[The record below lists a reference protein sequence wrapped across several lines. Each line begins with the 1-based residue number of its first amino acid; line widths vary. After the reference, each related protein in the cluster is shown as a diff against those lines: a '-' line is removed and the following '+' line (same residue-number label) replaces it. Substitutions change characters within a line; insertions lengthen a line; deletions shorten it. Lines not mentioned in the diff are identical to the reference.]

1 MTEIIPVAEILRV
14 PVHPYTMAGAVRR
27 IIGDVIAGLRI
38 FVVTANAEI
47 IMMGQ
52 KDEDYLQILKSAD
65 LVLPD
70 GAGTVWAGRSL
81 GYEVPE
87 RVAGYDLFINLL
99 QEAVA
104 QNLRIFFFGAAPG
117 VAEAAKAKCEQIY
130 PGVRIVGVRNGYF
143 KNDETSDI
151 IDEIN
156 SSGAE
161 MLFAALGAPKQ
172 EVWLA
177 RNGAALSPRLLMG
190 IGGSFDVLAGRVSR
204 APKWVQNA
212 SLEWLYRL
220 YKQPSRFRR
229 MLVLPKFA
237 IKVLR
242 NKSNNIG

>member
-1 MTEIIPVAEILRV
+1 MTEIIPAAEILRV

-190 IGGSFDVLAGRVSR
+190 IGGSFDLLAGRVSR

-229 MLVLPKFA
+229 MLVLPKFV

-242 NKSNNIG
+242 NKSNNTG

>member
-1 MTEIIPVAEILRV
+1 
-14 PVHPYTMAGAVRR
+14 
-27 IIGDVIAGLRI
+27 
-38 FVVTANAEI
+38 
-47 IMMGQ
+47 MGQ
-52 KDEDYLQILKSAD
+52 KDEIICKYSSAD

-229 MLVLPKFA
+229 MLVLPKFV

-242 NKSNNIG
+242 NKSNNTG

>member
-1 MTEIIPVAEILRV
+1 
-14 PVHPYTMAGAVRR
+14 MAGAVRR

-99 QEAVA
+99 QEAIA

-156 SSGAE
+156 SSGTE

-229 MLVLPKFA
+229 MLVLPKFV

-242 NKSNNIG
+242 NKSNNTG